1 MPYLFA
7 GTLFLSAALLFI
19 VEPMI
24 AKMILPLLGGSPAVW
39 NTCLVFFQAALLG
52 GYLYAH
58 ALGTW
63 LSFRLQVVVHLGL
76 LCTALLLLPV
86 GLPAWLIEQI
96 PHDAN
101 PVPWLLSLLAVAIGL
116 PFFVVAAS
124 APLLQKWYAA
134 GGAAD
139 AGDPYFLYAASNLG
153 SMIALASYPFLVEP
167 NATLGE
173 QSWLW
178 AGGYAVLLLLTFSCA
193 LAVKLSTRSVTRGD
207 PPGQAAPQ
215 EVTAA
220 LAVGAVPSASV
231 QVGVALLQPES
242 GSRRPEPESADLS
255 PRFERPLT
263 VGRRFRWVVL
273 AFAPSSLLL
282 GVTTYITMDIAA
294 IPLLWV
300 IPLALYLLS
309 FIVVFARKQLIPHAW
324 MVRALPSLALAAVF
338 TLVASTALA
347 SWWFIPL
354 HWLMLFVAA
363 LVCHGELADD
373 RPPPRFLTE
382 FYLWI
387 AVGGVLVGLLNA
399 LLATSLFQ
407 GRVLEYPLALLLA
420 CCLAPAQRPGGSTSV
435 PTRWLDLLLPAAL
448 GAITLTLMVLLGAFD
463 APEQWRHNRV
473 FVYGAVA
480 VGCYLCVR
488 RPVRFALA
496 LGVAM
501 FTLMLAAPGSIRTLY
516 TERNFFGLVRVQAGG
531 LSAQPTGPGK
541 KPAFHLLNHGSTL
554 HGIQR
559 LGADGKPVQNPE
571 PLSYFH
577 RAGPVGQ
584 VFDAWRSR
592 PDLPPQ
598 VAVTGLGV
606 GALASYAWSHE
617 NWTFYELDPA
627 IQRIALNENF
637 FTYLAHS
644 PAGELK
650 IVLGDARL
658 RLQEAADHSFGL
670 ILLDA
675 FSSDSVPTHLIDQEA
690 LRLYNAKRAK
700 GGLLVF
706 NITNRY
712 LDLEPVLARLAED
725 AGMVAF
731 ARQEYFGIDVDTS
744 DIEAGRLPSH
754 WVVLAD
760 QDQDLVALPR
770 DGRWHRLSSPPGTRV
785 WTDDY
790 VNLLRV
796 IRWQRE

>member
-58 ALGTW
+58 ALSSW
-63 LSFRLQVVVHLGL
+63 LSFRLQVVVHLAL
-76 LCTALLLLPV
+76 LGVALLLLPI
-86 GLPAWLIEQI
+86 GLPAWLVEQI
-96 PHDAN
+96 PHDGN
-101 PVPWLLSLLAVAIGL
+101 PVLWLLSLLVVAIGL

-134 GGAAD
+134 GGSAG

-173 QSWLW
+173 QSWVW
-178 AGGYAVLLLLTFSCA
+178 AGGYGILLLLTFGCA
-193 LAVKLSTRSVTRGD
+193 LAVWLSAPRN
-207 PPGQAAPQ
+207 PEGQLPTQGEHKKEVAATELGEP
-215 EVTAA
+215 
-220 LAVGAVPSASV
+220 PSASV
-231 QVGVALLQPES
+231 QIGTAPPQGPVLPEVE
-242 GSRRPEPESADLS
+242 GADLS
-255 PRFERPLT
+255 QRLERPLT
-263 VGRRFRWVVL
+263 LGRRLRWVVL
-273 AFAPSSLLL
+273 AFAPSSLLM
-282 GVTTYITMDIAA
+282 GVTTYVTMDIAA

-309 FIVVFARKQLIPHAW
+309 FIVVFAQKQLIPHAW
-324 MVRALPSLALAAVF
+324 PVKVLPCLALAAVF
-338 TLVASTALA
+338 ALVPNAALL

-354 HWLMLFVAA
+354 HWLVLFVAS
-363 LVCHGELADD
+363 LVCHGELARD
-373 RPPPRFLTE
+373 RPPTRFLTE
-382 FYLWI
+382 FYLWV
-387 AVGGVLVGLLNA
+387 AVGGVLGGLFNA
-399 LLATSLFQ
+399 LLAPSLFQ

-420 CCLAPAQRPGGSTSV
+420 CSLAPGPKTSGSTSSV
-435 PTRWLDLLLPAAL
+435 TRWLDLLMPAGL
-448 GAITLTLMVLLGAFD
+448 GVLTLTLMLLLGAFD
-463 APEQWRHNRV
+463 SPEEWRRSRV
-473 FVYGAVA
+473 FVYGGVA

-488 RPVRFALA
+488 RPVRFGLA
-496 LGVAM
+496 LGLAM
-501 FTLMLAAPGSIRTLY
+501 FTLMMAAPGRTRTLY
-516 TERNFFGLVRVQAGG
+516 TERNFFGLVRVQAGT
-531 LSAQPTGPGK
+531 LSAEPTDRGR
-541 KPAFHLLNHGSTL
+541 KPAFHLLSHGSTL

-559 LGADGKPVQNPE
+559 LGADGKPEQNPE

-606 GALASYAWSHE
+606 GALASYAWRHE

-627 IQRIALNENF
+627 IQRIALNADL
-637 FTYLAHS
+637 FTYLADS
-644 PAGELK
+644 PASELK

-670 ILLDA
+670 IVLDA
-675 FSSDSVPTHLIDQEA
+675 FSSDSVPTHLINREA
-690 LRLYNAKRAK
+690 LQLYNAKRAK

-712 LDLEPVLARLAED
+712 LDLESVLARLAED

-731 ARQEYFGIDVDTS
+731 ARRERFGIDLDES

-760 QDQDLVALPR
+760 QEQDLVALPR
-770 DGRWHRLSSPPGTRV
+770 DQRWHRLSSPPDTRV

-790 VNLLRV
+790 VNLLSI